1 MLRLLPPMFKPV
13 LQQIRLLTGLNMG
26 GKMRNITI
34 QLVLHAAMLQNKL
47 HVFFV
52 AYFLLLFLH
61 YVSSTG
67 ARMALNM
74 LGYSVKY
81 VTLQDLI

>member
-47 HVFFV
+47 HVFCCPFFRTFNQV
-52 AYFLLLFLH
+52 LFIDIYCFSYTMFLALQPGWLL
-61 YVSSTG
+61 
-67 ARMALNM
+67 
-74 LGYSVKY
+74 
-81 VTLQDLI
+81 IC